1 MLMFGVDMPV
11 YVDVEVEVKVNG
23 LRVGWGQDVRRRR
36 IRIQDV

>member
-11 YVDVEVEVKVNG
+11 YVEVEVKVNG